1 MVTTQLQTHVGA
13 FLSPLGWLKITTEAE
28 SVTGVEFCEE
38 VPLVTFEEMP
48 PVLCEAREELMAY
61 FRGTLRE
68 FSIPI
73 RAEGTE
79 FQVEVWKMALN
90 IPFGRTTSYWHLA
103 KKLDHPEGQRGVAQA
118 LAKNPVPLVI
128 PCHRVI
134 APDGKLT
141 AYSGGIKRKKWLLEQ
156 ERGYISG
163 VQGSLF

>member
-13 FLSPLGWLKITTEAE
+13 FLSPLGWLKITTVGEAV
-28 SVTGVEFCEE
+28 SAVDFCEE
-38 VPLVTFEEMP
+38 VPLVTFDEMP

-68 FSIPI
+68 FSFPI

-79 FQVEVWKMALN
+79 FQVAVWKMALD
-90 IPFGRTTSYWHLA
+90 IPFGRTTSYWHMA
-103 KKLDHPEGQRGVAQA
+103 KKLEHPEGVRGVAQA
-118 LAKNPVPLVI
+118 LAKNPVALVV

-141 AYSGGIKRKKWLLEQ
+141 SYTGGIKRKKWLLEH
-156 ERGYISG
+156 ERGFVTG